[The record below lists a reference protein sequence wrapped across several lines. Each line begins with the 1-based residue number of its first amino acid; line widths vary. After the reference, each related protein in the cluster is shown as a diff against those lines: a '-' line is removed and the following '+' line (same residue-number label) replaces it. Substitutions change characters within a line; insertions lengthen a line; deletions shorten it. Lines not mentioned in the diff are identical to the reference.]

1 MNSGFTLL
9 SYQNRPPLVID
20 EFREGRFDYV
30 ELPSDVADTESC
42 QFLFGD

>member
-1 MNSGFTLL
+1 MDPVVFENNKPFVS
-9 SYQNRPPLVID
+9 N

-30 ELPSDVADTESC
+30 ELPSDVAETESC